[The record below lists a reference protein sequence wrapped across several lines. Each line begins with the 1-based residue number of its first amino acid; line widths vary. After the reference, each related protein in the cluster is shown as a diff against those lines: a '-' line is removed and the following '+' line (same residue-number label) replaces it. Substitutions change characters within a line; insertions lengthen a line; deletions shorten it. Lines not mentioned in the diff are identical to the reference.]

1 MEHDLLVDEVPLVN
15 IAIVHGYVRILLGYA
30 QPVSWYVFS
39 NKHGACEA
47 VFSRREE
54 WLPQVFAT
62 FFPLRNLLQDSF
74 EWVY

>member
-15 IAIVHGYVRILLGYA
+15 IAIVHGYVRLLLGYA

-39 NKHGACEA
+39 NKQGACEA

-54 WLPQVFAT
+54 
-62 FFPLRNLLQDSF
+62 
-74 EWVY
+74 